1 MLRSET
7 VRAAALGV
15 PAQCGGRGS
24 SCSLVTCQRP
34 LGLEHVPA
42 LETRSPPPPPWPGS
56 ASASAEVLMAAAS
69 PVVADHCVAFWSFPP

>member
-42 LETRSPPPPPWPGS
+42 LETRPPPPPPVARLCLCLCGS
-56 ASASAEVLMAAAS
+56 PHGCCFSSG
-69 PVVADHCVAFWSFPP
+69 C